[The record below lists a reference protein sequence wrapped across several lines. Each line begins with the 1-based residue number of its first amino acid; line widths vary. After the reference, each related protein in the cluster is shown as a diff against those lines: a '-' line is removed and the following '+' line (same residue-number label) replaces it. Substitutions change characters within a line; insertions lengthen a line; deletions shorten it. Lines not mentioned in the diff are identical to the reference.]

1 MFHIT
6 YFMCNVHYKSLYYFL
21 TFHPFSLIF
30 SYCVF
35 VLMFLEVRRR
45 FSARRGAPTSVIE
58 LSPLEIGP
66 FGCCNVGRCM
76 GSDMTDAWKKDS
88 MESAWKEAG
97 SFMDLIVSTSTL
109 ATTTR
114 LQSTAR
120 ISIRPIQLHMK
131 WSMHGQYSVG
141 KTLYWCNHGQRRA
154 NPRVACWNLLAYC

>member
-21 TFHPFSLIF
+21 TFHPFSPIF

-88 MESAWKEAG
+88 MESVWKEAG
-97 SFMDLIVSTSTL
+97 RFMDQRLFL
-109 ATTTR
+109 LPHWLQ

-120 ISIRPIQLHMK
+120 ISIRPIQLHIK
-131 WSMHGQYSVG
+131 WSMHGQYSDG
-141 KTLYWCNHGQRRA
+141 KTLY
-154 NPRVACWNLLAYC
+154 